1 MFKNKDEQKNNPFKD
16 ENYNKENTAEIM
28 QETEENVEDTP
39 QDTTDEIKEEAP
51 ADENT
56 NKAEAKNEAKD
67 NNEEKLQAELDSLN
81 NKYLR
86 LAADFDNFR
95 KRQMSERESLLKYG
109 AEDTL
114 KKIITVLDTFERAKK
129 SVADMQECDKI
140 KESYEVGI
148 KQLYDTLD
156 KLGLKKIEA
165 KGEEFDP
172 NLHEAVMQ
180 TPTNEHPA
188 NTIIDEL
195 QTGYKLF
202 DKVLRPTL
210 VNVATEGQNDT
221 NES

>member
-1 MFKNKDEQKNNPFKD
+1 MFKKEDEEKNNPFKD
-16 ENYNKENTAEIM
+16 ENFTEETAE
-28 QETEENVEDTP
+28 EKPE
-39 QDTTDEIKEEAP
+39 
-51 ADENT
+51 
-56 NKAEAKNEAKD
+56 
-67 NNEEKLQAELDSLN
+67 NNEETPVEAPETAKEETPGSKEAALQAELDSLN

-95 KRQMSERESLLKYG
+95 KRQMQERESLLKYG

-129 SVADMQECDKI
+129 SIADMTECEKI
-140 KESYEVGI
+140 KESYDVGI

-156 KLGLKKIEA
+156 KIGLKKIEA

-180 TPTNEHPA
+180 TPTNDYPA

-202 DKVLRPTL
+202 DKVLRPVL
-210 VNVATEGQNDT
+210 VNVATEGEAPAQENK
-221 NES
+221 EEQ

>member
-1 MFKNKDEQKNNPFKD
+1 MFKKEDKEKNNPFKN
-16 ENYNKENTAEIM
+16 ENFEPETTEEKAAENTEDKPQEENKEPE
-28 QETEENVEDTP
+28 
-39 QDTTDEIKEEAP
+39 
-51 ADENT
+51 
-56 NKAEAKNEAKD
+56 
-67 NNEEKLQAELDSLN
+67 NNETEKLQAELDSLN

-95 KRQMSERESLLKYG
+95 KRQMQERESLLKYG

-129 SVADMQECDKI
+129 SIADMTECEKI
-140 KESYEVGI
+140 KESYDVGI

-156 KLGLKKIEA
+156 KIGLKKIEA

-180 TPTNEHPA
+180 TPTNDYPA
-188 NTIIDEL
+188 NTVIDEL

-202 DKVLRPTL
+202 DKVLRPVF
-210 VNVATEGQNDT
+210 VNVATEGEAPAQENK
-221 NES
+221 EEQ

>member
-1 MFKNKDEQKNNPFKD
+1 MFKKDEEQNNNPFKND
-16 ENYNKENTAEIM
+16 IETEETNET
-28 QETEENVEDTP
+28 QETEETA
-39 QDTTDEIKEEAP
+39 EEAGSEVTE
-51 ADENT
+51 AEN
-56 NKAEAKNEAKD
+56 NGD
-67 NNEEKLQAELDSLN
+67 NNESALKEELESLN

-95 KRQMSERESLLKYG
+95 KRQAAERESLLKYG

-129 SVADMQECDKI
+129 SIADLTECEKI

-148 KQLYDTLD
+148 KQLMDTLE
-156 KLGLKKIEA
+156 KLGLTKIEA

-180 TPTNEHPA
+180 TPTDEHPQ
-188 NTIIDEL
+188 NTVIDEL

-202 DKVLRPTL
+202 DKVLRPTF
-210 VNVATEGQNDT
+210 VNVATEKQ
-221 NES
+221 E

>member
-1 MFKNKDEQKNNPFKD
+1 MFKKGSDEKNNPFKD
-16 ENYNKENTAEIM
+16 ENYNKDKEVSEK
-28 QETEENVEDTP
+28 QDETP
-39 QDTTDEIKEEAP
+39 
-51 ADENT
+51 
-56 NKAEAKNEAKD
+56 AEAVE
-67 NNEEKLQAELDSLN
+67 NNEETADSKAENTKEDKTEDKASRLQDELDSLN

-95 KRQMSERESLLKYG
+95 KRQMQERESLLKYG

-114 KKIITVLDTFERAKK
+114 KKIVTVLDTFERAKK
-129 SVADMQECDKI
+129 SVADLEDPEKI

-156 KLGLKKIEA
+156 KIGLKKIEA

-180 TPTNEHPA
+180 TPTGEYPA
-188 NTIIDEL
+188 NTVIDEL
-195 QTGYKLF
+195 QTGYKLL

-210 VNVATEGQNDT
+210 VNVATEAPKDNGG
-221 NES
+221 NEE

>member
-1 MFKNKDEQKNNPFKD
+1 MTGVQTCALPISEKTSDND
-16 ENYNKENTAEIM
+16 TA
-28 QETEENVEDTP
+28 
-39 QDTTDEIKEEAP
+39 
-51 ADENT
+51 
-56 NKAEAKNEAKD
+56 
-67 NNEEKLQAELDSLN
+67 KLQAELDSLN

-95 KRQMSERESLLKYG
+95 KRQMSERENLLKYG

-129 SVADMQECDKI
+129 SVTDMQECDKI
-140 KESYEVGI
+140 KESYDVAV

-156 KLGLKKIEA
+156 KIGLKKIEA

-180 TPTNEHPA
+180 TPTNDYPA
-188 NTIIDEL
+188 NTVIDEL

-202 DKVLRPTL
+202 DKVLRPTF
-210 VNVATEGQNDT
+210 VNVATEGEN
-221 NES
+221 

>member
-1 MFKNKDEQKNNPFKD
+1 MFKKEDEQNNNPFAA
-16 ENYNKENTAEIM
+16 EEEKENNAAEIS
-28 QETEENVEDTP
+28 ENTEEDTV
-39 QDTTDEIKEEAP
+39 DETKIETP
-51 ADENT
+51 EN
-56 NKAEAKNEAKD
+56 
-67 NNEEKLQAELDSLN
+67 NNENNLRAELESLN

-95 KRQMSERESLLKYG
+95 KRQASERESLLKYG

-114 KKIITVLDTFERAKK
+114 KKIITVLDTFERARK
-129 SVADMQECDKI
+129 SVETLEECSKI

-156 KLGLKKIEA
+156 KIGLKKIEA

-195 QTGYKLF
+195 QTGYKLY
-202 DKVLRPTL
+202 DKVLRPTF
-210 VNVATEGQNDT
+210 VNVATEGT
-221 NES
+221 EE

>member
-1 MFKNKDEQKNNPFKD
+1 MFKKEDKEKNNPFKN
-16 ENYNKENTAEIM
+16 ENFEPETTEEKEAVENTEDKPQEENKEPE
-28 QETEENVEDTP
+28 
-39 QDTTDEIKEEAP
+39 
-51 ADENT
+51 
-56 NKAEAKNEAKD
+56 
-67 NNEEKLQAELDSLN
+67 NNETEKLQAELDSLN

-95 KRQMSERESLLKYG
+95 KRQMQERESLLKYG

-129 SVADMQECDKI
+129 SIADMTECEKI
-140 KESYEVGI
+140 KESYDVGI

-156 KLGLKKIEA
+156 KIGLKKIEA

-180 TPTNEHPA
+180 TPTNDYPA
-188 NTIIDEL
+188 NTVIDEL

-202 DKVLRPTL
+202 DKVLRPVF
-210 VNVATEGQNDT
+210 VNVATEGEAPAQENK
-221 NES
+221 EEQ

>member
-1 MFKNKDEQKNNPFKD
+1 MFNNKDEQKNNPFED
-16 ENYNKENTAEIM
+16 ENFNKEAEDTKAEE
-28 QETEENVEDTP
+28 QTQPVTEEDS
-39 QDTTDEIKEEAP
+39 
-51 ADENT
+51 
-56 NKAEAKNEAKD
+56 NEADSEAEKTSD
-67 NNEEKLQAELDSLN
+67 NDTAKLQAELDSLN

-95 KRQMSERESLLKYG
+95 KRQMSERENLLKYG

-129 SVADMQECDKI
+129 SVTDMQECDKI
-140 KESYEVGI
+140 KESYDVAV

-156 KLGLKKIEA
+156 KIGLKKIEA

-180 TPTNEHPA
+180 TPTNDYPA
-188 NTIIDEL
+188 NTVIDEL

-202 DKVLRPTL
+202 DKVLRPTF
-210 VNVATEGQNDT
+210 VNVATEDEN
-221 NES
+221 

>member
-1 MFKNKDEQKNNPFKD
+1 MFNKHNEDKNNPFED
-16 ENYNKENTAEIM
+16 ENFKAENSEKEDNKKQEEPETPEN
-28 QETEENVEDTP
+28 
-39 QDTTDEIKEEAP
+39 KEEAP
-51 ADENT
+51 VKNDEN
-56 NKAEAKNEAKD
+56 KNTET
-67 NNEEKLQAELDSLN
+67 LQAELDSLN

-95 KRQMSERESLLKYG
+95 KRQMQERESLLKYG

-129 SVADMQECDKI
+129 SVENMSECEKV
-140 KESYEVGI
+140 KESYDVCV

-156 KLGLKKIEA
+156 KIGLKKIDA

-180 TPTNEHPA
+180 TPTNDYPA
-188 NTIIDEL
+188 NTVIDEL

-202 DKVLRPTL
+202 DKVLRPVF
-210 VNVATEGQNDT
+210 VNVATEAPEND
-221 NES
+221 NEQKEEQ